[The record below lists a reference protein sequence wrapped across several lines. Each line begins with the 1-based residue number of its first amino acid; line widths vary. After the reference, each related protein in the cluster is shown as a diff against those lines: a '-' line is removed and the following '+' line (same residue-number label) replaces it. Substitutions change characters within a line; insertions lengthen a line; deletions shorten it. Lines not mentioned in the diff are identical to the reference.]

1 MQTKDLVRHFQDFSA
16 ATVYEANGKF
26 GDVDPNIRPVV
37 PGVRMAGTAFTV
49 KCFVGDA
56 KAVALAID
64 RAKEGDVL
72 VIDAGGTLRAT
83 PWGSMSATA
92 AKLRGIAG
100 CVTNGAVR
108 DIDEL
113 IDIGFPVFA
122 AGISVRGNVKL
133 HPGWI
138 GIPVSVGGMT
148 VRPGDIIIGDD
159 DGVVVVAAEHAQEV
173 CSRAADQQ
181 AKENEI
187 MQRIRSGEPLGLIFG
202 IS

>member
-1 MQTKDLVRHFQDFSA
+1 MV
-16 ATVYEANGKF
+16 
-26 GDVDPNIRPVV
+26 
-37 PGVRMAGTAFTV
+37 GTAFTV

-64 RAKEGDVL
+64 QAKEGDVL
-72 VIDAGGTLRAT
+72 VIDAGGTQRAT

-148 VRPGDIIIGDD
+148 VHPGDIVIGDN
-159 DGVVVVAAEHAQEV
+159 DGVVVVAAEQAQKV
-173 CSRAADQQ
+173 YDRAVEQQ
-181 AKENEI
+181 AKENKI
-187 MQRIRSGEPLGLIFG
+187 MQRIRSGEPLGRIFG

>member
-1 MQTKDLVRHFQDFSA
+1 MELVRRFRDFSA

-26 GDVDPNIRPVV
+26 GDLEPIIRPIV
-37 PGVRMAGTAFTV
+37 PGVRMVGTAFTV

-64 RAKEGDVL
+64 QAKEGDVL
-72 VIDAGGTLRAT
+72 VIDAGGTQRAT

-108 DIDEL
+108 DLDEL

-122 AGISVRGNVKL
+122 AGVSVRGNVKL

-148 VRPGDIIIGDD
+148 VHPGDIVIGDN
-159 DGVVVVAAEHAQEV
+159 DGVVVVAAEQAQV
-173 CSRAADQQ
+173 VYSRAAEQQ
-181 AKENEI
+181 AKESEI
-187 MQRIRSGEPLGLIFG
+187 MQRIRSGEPLGRIFG

>member
-1 MQTKDLVRHFQDFSA
+1 MQTKELIRRFQEFSA

-26 GDVDPNIRPVV
+26 GDLEPNIRPVV
-37 PGVRMAGTAFTV
+37 PGLRMVGTAFTV

-64 RAKEGDVL
+64 QAQEGDVL
-72 VIDAGGTLRAT
+72 VIDAGGTQRVT

-108 DIDEL
+108 DMDEL
-113 IDIGFPVFA
+113 IEIGFPVFA
-122 AGISVRGNVKL
+122 AGASVRGNVKL
-133 HPGWI
+133 QPGWI

-148 VRPGDIIIGDD
+148 VHPGDIVIGDS
-159 DGVVVVAAEHAQEV
+159 DGVVVIAAEHAQAVYE
-173 CSRAADQQ
+173 RAVDQQ

-187 MQRIRSGEPLGLIFG
+187 MQRIRSGEPLGRIFG
-202 IS
+202 LS

>member
-1 MQTKDLVRHFQDFSA
+1 MQIKELVRRFQDFSA

-26 GDVDPNIRPVV
+26 GDLEPNIRPVV
-37 PGVRMAGTAFTV
+37 PGLRMVGTAFTV

-64 RAKEGDVL
+64 QAKEGDVL
-72 VIDAGGTLRAT
+72 VIDAGGTQRAT

-100 CVTNGAVR
+100 FVTNGAVR

-148 VRPGDIIIGDD
+148 VHPGDIVIGDN
-159 DGVVVVAAEHAQEV
+159 DGVVVVAAEQAQKV
-173 CSRAADQQ
+173 YDRAVEQQ
-181 AKENEI
+181 AKENKI
-187 MQRIRSGEPLGLIFG
+187 MQRIRSGEPLGRIFG

>member
-1 MQTKDLVRHFQDFSA
+1 MQIKDLVKRFQEFSA

-26 GDVDPNIRPVV
+26 GDLEPNIRPVV
-37 PGVRMAGTAFTV
+37 PGFRMVGTAFTV

-64 RAKEGDVL
+64 QAKEGDVL
-72 VIDAGGTLRAT
+72 VIDAGGTQRAT

-100 CVTNGAVR
+100 LVTNGAVR

-113 IDIGFPVFA
+113 TEIGFPVFA

-148 VRPGDIIIGDD
+148 VHPGDLVIGDN
-159 DGVVVVAAEHAQEV
+159 DGVVVVAAQQAQQV
-173 CSRAADQQ
+173 YDRAVKQQ

-187 MQRIRSGEPLGLIFG
+187 MQRIRSGEPLGAIFG
-202 IS
+202 LS

>member
-1 MQTKDLVRHFQDFSA
+1 MQTKELVQGFQDFSA
-16 ATVYEANGKF
+16 ATVYEANAKF
-26 GDVDPNIRPVV
+26 GDLEPIIRPIV
-37 PGVRMAGTAFTV
+37 PGVHMVGTAFTV

-64 RAKEGDVL
+64 LAKEDDVL
-72 VIDAGGTLRAT
+72 VIDAGGTERAT

-113 IDIGFPVFA
+113 IDIEFPVFA

-138 GIPVSVGGMT
+138 GLPVSVGGMI
-148 VRPGDIIIGDD
+148 VCPGDIVIGDA
-159 DGVVVVAAEHAQEV
+159 DGVVVVAAEQAQKV
-173 CSRAADQQ
+173 YSRAVEQQ

-187 MQRIRSGEPLGLIFG
+187 MQRIRSGEPLGRIFG